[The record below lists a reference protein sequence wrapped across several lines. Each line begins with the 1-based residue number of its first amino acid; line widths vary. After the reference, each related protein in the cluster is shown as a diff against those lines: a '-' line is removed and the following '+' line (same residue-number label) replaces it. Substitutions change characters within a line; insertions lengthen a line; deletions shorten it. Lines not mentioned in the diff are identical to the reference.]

1 MKRLL
6 LSLLFIATGVM
17 AQSMPGPNPPPGS
30 NDIYID
36 QVGNGANINI
46 TQDGSGNWVGGMPWN
61 GNGSRGWNYGY
72 YGDQNKAQISGAQ
85 TVNIQQIGSG
95 GEAHL
100 DLQGG
105 ANTVNINQYGG
116 GYKNTQVTVNG
127 GGNTVNTT
135 VNAGYSNNFIN
146 VQGNNNSVTAN
157 QGSSTIGLDTIGTT
171 INVNGTGNTAS
182 INLNQAG
189 GGFISQGNKNDGL
202 NGYINYQGFSNA
214 SDFAPG
220 STCVGC
226 TVTQSNGSSAIWQ
239 EGISQTVTIA
249 DTGLNNGYTIAQSG
263 NTNTATL
270 AFSGNDNTVKIEQSN
285 RGAINITNITSS
297 GNSGTYNIIQRGH

>member
-1 MKRLL
+1 MKIFL
-6 LSLLFIATGVM
+6 LSLLLVATGVL
-17 AQSMPGPNPPPGS
+17 AQGNPGPNPPPGS
-30 NDIYID
+30 NVVYIE
-36 QVGNGANINI
+36 QVGNNANINV
-46 TQDGSGNWVGGMPWN
+46 TQDGSNNWVGGMPWD
-61 GNGSRGWNYGY
+61 GHGSRGWNYGY
-72 YGDQNKAQISGAQ
+72 FGDQNKAQISGPQ

-105 ANTVNINQYGG
+105 ANTVGINQYGG

-146 VQGNNNSVTAN
+146 IQGDNNSVTAN
-157 QGSSTIGLDTIGTT
+157 QGSSTIGLDTIGTD
-171 INVNGTGNTAS
+171 IRVNGTGNSAS
-182 INLNQAG
+182 IDLNQAG

-202 NGYINYQGFSNA
+202 NGYVNYQGFGNA
-214 SDFAPG
+214 GDFAPG
-220 STCVGC
+220 TTCVGC

-239 EGISQTVTIA
+239 AGIDQSATIA
-249 DTGLNNGYTIAQSG
+249 DTGLNNSYRIGQSG

-285 RGAINITNITSS
+285 YGAANITNIVSS
-297 GNSGTYNIIQRGH
+297 GSGGSINIIQRGH